1 MADRIRCDIEIGID
15 GEMFIAVKRVSRI
28 AIYHDMANHIGGDI
42 EIEITK
48 AMPIVV

>member
-15 GEMFIAVKRVSRI
+15 GDMLIAV
-28 AIYHDMANHIGGDI
+28 YHDMANHIGGDI